1 MYGQLCTRNV
11 LLLFYNY
18 SIKLGELLLY
28 IKGAILII
36 SNTVNIIDL
45 ILKPQ

>member
-11 LLLFYNY
+11 LLLFYDC

-28 IKGAILII
+28 IKGAMLII
-36 SNTVNIIDL
+36 SNVVNIADS
-45 ILKPQ
+45 ILKP